1 MIEDQ
6 KSNSNGFY
14 LIRLFINSV
23 WRYIAVDSA
32 LPFIDGEHAGV
43 VSNPDSEFELS
54 SALIEK
60 AYAKVFGGYDT
71 FSRIQP
77 RDHYL
82 RDLTGAPVKKYSM

>member
-82 RDLTGAPVKKYSM
+82 RDLTGAPVKRYAM